1 MTRGDSKTPQAIGF
15 LTVIDHAQLGL
26 MGGYL
31 VLNLLGRPL
40 EFHCTTPL
48 KPNRAQQ
55 ILYGAT
61 LEPYL
66 YGEQIG
72 QTLVSKAS
80 IEPLAVCTDA
90 PAALA
95 LREHVA
101 MPVVLVCG
109 QSAASTA
116 TVRLDPPHSGS
127 GRALNRFRLGVN
139 EVAVEARRREDQ
151 SRVTAV
157 LSSAIETFDLSEPFG
172 RIRDAIEEAQRGG
185 R

>member
-1 MTRGDSKTPQAIGF
+1 MSRGDSKTPPAIGF
-15 LTVIDHAQLGL
+15 LTVIDHESLGL

-48 KPNRAQQ
+48 KANRAQQ
-55 ILYGAT
+55 ILYGPT

-72 QTLVSKAS
+72 HTLVSKAS
-80 IEPLAVCTDA
+80 IVPLAVCTDA
-90 PAALA
+90 QAALA
-95 LREHVA
+95 LREHVE
-101 MPVVLVCG
+101 MPVVLVG
-109 QSAASTA
+109 SRTTASSSLRIDSPHAAGG
-116 TVRLDPPHSGS
+116 P
-127 GRALNRFRLGVN
+127 ALLQFQLGKN
-139 EVAVEARRREDQ
+139 DVAIEARRGDDKQ
-151 SRVTAV
+151 RVTAT
-157 LSSAIETFDLSEPFG
+157 LASAAESFDLAEPFG

>member
-1 MTRGDSKTPQAIGF
+1 MSRGDSKTPAAIGF
-15 LTVIDHAQLGL
+15 LTVIEHDTLGL

-55 ILYGAT
+55 ILYGPT
-61 LEPYL
+61 LAPYL

-72 QTLVSKAS
+72 HTLVSKAS
-80 IEPLAVCTDA
+80 TEPLAVCTDA

-109 QSAASTA
+109 QNGSR
-116 TVRLDPPHSGS
+116 VRVDSPHDVS
-127 GRALNRFRLGVN
+127 LERFQLGAN
-139 EVAVEARRREDQ
+139 EVAVEARRRDDQ
-151 SRVTAV
+151 SRVTAA
-157 LSSAIETFDLSEPFG
+157 LASAAAALDLSEPFG
-172 RIRDAIEEAQRGG
+172 RIRDAIDEAQRGG